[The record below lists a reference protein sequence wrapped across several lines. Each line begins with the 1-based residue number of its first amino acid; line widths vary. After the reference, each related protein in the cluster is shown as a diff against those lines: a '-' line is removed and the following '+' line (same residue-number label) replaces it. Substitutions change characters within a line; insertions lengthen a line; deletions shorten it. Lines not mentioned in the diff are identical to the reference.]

1 MEDGV
6 IFRRSKKI
14 GSRLIRWGTQEN
26 WSHCGVV
33 INGVAYHSDVL
44 GCRLSSLEE
53 FCAEAEVFLMPKT
66 ITEDQKNRAV
76 VALGDKYD
84 WGAII
89 WFSLSVLLKRIW
101 IILPKLAINPKWF
114 VCSEYATYILWG
126 QNETDTPGGVM
137 NRLFDEQFKK

>member
-33 INGVAYHSDVL
+33 INGAVYHSDVQ
-44 GCRLSSLEE
+44 GCRLSSIEE
-53 FCAEAEVFLMPKT
+53 FCSGAETFLMPKT
-66 ITEDQKNRAV
+66 ISEDQKNRAIQ
-76 VALGDKYD
+76 ALGDKYD
-84 WGAII
+84 WGAIA
-89 WFSLSVLLKRIW
+89 WFALSVLLKRIW
-101 IILPKLAINPKWF
+101 IILPKLTINPKWF

-126 QNETDTPGGVM
+126 QNETDTPGAVM
-137 NRLFDEQFKK
+137 DRVWDEQFKK